1 MSSYA
6 FIGGAILGLVV
17 GTALGFFV
25 VPMLLA

>member
-1 MSSYA
+1 MRSYA
-6 FIGGAILGLVV
+6 FIGGAILGLMV